1 MLSFVII
8 LIIGVIIADCGPTI
22 QPTHFAGEIGSET
35 SFAINC
41 WSTKPCSS
49 CDDVNITK
57 NDTNVRNYYVIA
69 TGTNGTI
76 IVHFTKLSILDCG
89 EYRFAFNICSS
100 HASLQYVTI
109 ACNNPPLLPI
119 KYLYLVIS
127 GGVCFVVII
136 ASICIVCLQRKNISK
151 VSKTSKKNVYASR
164 PENDKPRPRPVGVE
178 TNNIPMQQQGGGY
191 LRPNVSSPQ
200 YAAPPAEQTPP
211 LSPRTTSLMTS
222 SHGAQPNQFNPGNDQ
237 RTLGAGRQQMGAYD
251 DVAVTTVPNYSGS
264 TPQPNYMNASAVTQ
278 WQESEFDLYD

>member
-8 LIIGVIIADCGPTI
+8 LIVGVTIADCGPTI

-41 WSTKPCSS
+41 WSTDPLSC

-57 NDTNVRNYYVIA
+57 NDTYVRNYYVIT
-69 TGTNGTI
+69 TGGNGTI

-89 EYRFAFNICSS
+89 KYRFAFSLCTS

-109 ACNNPPLLPI
+109 ACNNPPLLPT

-127 GGVCFVVII
+127 GGICFVTII
-136 ASICIVCLQRKNISK
+136 VSICIVCLQRRKISK
-151 VSKTSKKNVYASR
+151 IPKTSKKNVYASNQ
-164 PENDKPRPRPVGVE
+164 ENERPRPRPVAVE
-178 TNNIPMQQQGGGY
+178 TNSIPMQQQGGGY
-191 LRPNVSSPQ
+191 LQPNVSYPQ
-200 YAAPPAEQTPP
+200 YVAPPPEQTPP

-222 SHGAQPNQFNPGNDQ
+222 SHEAQPNQFNPGNDQ
-237 RTLGAGRQQMGAYD
+237 RTLGVGRQQMAAYD
-251 DVAVTTVPNYSGS
+251 DVALTTVPNYSGAP
-264 TPQPNYMNASAVTQ
+264 PQPNYMNASAVTQ
-278 WQESEFDLYD
+278 WQESEFELYD